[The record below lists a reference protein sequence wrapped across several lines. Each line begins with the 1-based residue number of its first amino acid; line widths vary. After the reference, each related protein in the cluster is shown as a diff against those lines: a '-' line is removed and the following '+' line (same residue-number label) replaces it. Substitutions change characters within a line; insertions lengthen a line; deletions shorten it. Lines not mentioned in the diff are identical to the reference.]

1 MIILNNYECP
11 ILFTQECI
19 FKIQNLLSNIDAAIE
34 NKNNLA
40 EKNEEQLLSFD
51 DENITKI
58 SNDLIEYIGNKI
70 DTLKKNK
77 NFDNSVL
84 KSLQYML
91 IAFIDEKFITKNWP
105 GRIYWQNESLEKK
118 VFQSRLAGDVFFE
131 NCKNIIANRDYKYR
145 ELSYCYYLCLSSG
158 FRGKYHSYESQF
170 EIDQIK
176 TLLYQFYSEN
186 KIDIKYNID
195 GVIPQSSLLIKSNID
210 ENTKQR
216 KISYSFLLV
225 NFILI
230 TIFLIGSCYIWFS
243 NTGFIAKSINI
254 LTNF

>member
-1 MIILNNYECP
+1 MMISNNYECP

-19 FKIQNLLSNIDAAIE
+19 FKIQNLLCDIDNAIE
-34 NKNNLA
+34 NKNNLT
-40 EKNEEQLLSFD
+40 EKNDEKLFSFD
-51 DENITKI
+51 EENTIKI

-77 NFDNSVL
+77 NYDNSVL

-91 IAFIDEKFITKNWP
+91 LAFIDEKLITKNWP

-118 VFQSRLAGDVFFE
+118 VFQSRVAGDVFFD
-131 NCKNIIANRDYKYR
+131 NCKNIIINRDYKYR
-145 ELSYCYYLCLSSG
+145 ELAYCYYLCISSG

-170 EIDQIK
+170 NIDQTK

-186 KIDIKYNID
+186 KIEIKYNID
-195 GVIPQSSLLIKSNID
+195 GIIPQSSLLIKSNID
-210 ENTKQR
+210 ENIKQR
-216 KISYSFLLV
+216 KISYSLLLV

-230 TIFLIGSCYIWFS
+230 TTFIIGSCYIWFS
-243 NTGFIAKSINI
+243 NTGLIAKSINF